1 MGCDSPSAEVR
12 QGCHGGQWRWSDQ
25 ERERGLEE
33 AAGASHHHQPLPAQ
47 ARVPAPLHG
56 QHGEPHRLGEEP
68 HGACRVR
75 ELILSLTNV
84 KVDIWNHL
92 RSASLSGT
100 PSKYS
105 FAAHMGSLMRGVE
118 GQGCH
123 NLYPE
128 CPFSNQDVTQIAKR
142 INFKWSC

>member
-1 MGCDSPSAEVR
+1 MS
-12 QGCHGGQWRWSDQ
+12 
-25 ERERGLEE
+25 
-33 AAGASHHHQPLPAQ
+33 
-47 ARVPAPLHG
+47 
-56 QHGEPHRLGEEP
+56 
-68 HGACRVR
+68 
-75 ELILSLTNV
+75 ELILTFT
-84 KVDIWNHL
+84 KVAIPNYF

-142 INFKWSC
+142 INFK